1 VDASEQV
8 KWDAWCNAHIENRF
22 DLHIETLGNALGH
35 IKKELRE
42 EISAVRNT
50 PIPLFAGPDD
60 RLVRALAGTAESL
73 EMLRK
78 DVGDLRRDQGK
89 QAERGDIETLRNR
102 FIQKI
107 SELEAE
113 NEVAEKNI
121 RALNTTVFNLSK
133 VRWATAARLAP
144 AGPPLA
150 SKANRKM
157 GGTS

>member
-1 VDASEQV
+1 MDASEQV

-22 DLHIETLGNALGH
+22 DLHIEALGNALGH

-78 DVGDLRRDQGK
+78 DVGDLRRDHRARRHRDPAQP
-89 QAERGDIETLRNR
+89 IHT
-102 FIQKI
+102 
-107 SELEAE
+107 
-113 NEVAEKNI
+113 KN
-121 RALNTTVFNLSK
+121 F
-133 VRWATAARLAP
+133 
-144 AGPPLA
+144 
-150 SKANRKM
+150 
-157 GGTS
+157 